1 MTRPIVRYIII
12 NNMRTNT
19 QETRENSGR
28 FYKADAK
35 VLGCLATGVY
45 ALPRILDFLKPGID
59 YADLTY
65 ALADTG
71 SVVLAIS
78 ACLLYAA
85 SLFTERRR
93 SN

>member
-1 MTRPIVRYIII
+1 
-12 NNMRTNT
+12 
-19 QETRENSGR
+19 
-28 FYKADAK
+28 
-35 VLGCLATGVY
+35 
-45 ALPRILDFLKPGID
+45 
-59 YADLTY
+59 
-65 ALADTG
+65 LADTG